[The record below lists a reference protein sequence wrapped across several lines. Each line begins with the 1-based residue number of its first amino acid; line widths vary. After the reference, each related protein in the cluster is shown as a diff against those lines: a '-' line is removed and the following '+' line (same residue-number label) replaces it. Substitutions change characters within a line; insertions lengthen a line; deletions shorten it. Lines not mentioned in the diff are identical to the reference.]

1 MKKKGRVY
9 RFVMLF
15 LCMLFFSTGC
25 RKEQE
30 VYLEE
35 EEQEDTSQNP
45 KEEETDKKESIFVYV
60 CGAVQKPGVYK
71 LEADE
76 RVCDA
81 LEAAGGFTKE
91 AAADNLNQ
99 AETLSDGEM
108 IRVLTA
114 EETANQ
120 QAEEEKNGLVNINTA
135 DAQELMQ
142 LSGIGQSKA
151 DAIIAYREEH
161 GAFQSI
167 DELMNISGIKEGVYN
182 KIKDSITV
190 N

>member
-1 MKKKGRVY
+1 MKEKW
-9 RFVMLF
+9 RFDGFFVLF

-25 RKEQE
+25 GKEQE

-35 EEQEDTSQNP
+35 GQKEDIPRQ
-45 KEEETDKKESIFVYV
+45 EEESAGQESIFVYV
-60 CGAVQKPGVYK
+60 CGAVQKPGVYE
-71 LEADE
+71 LEADR

-81 LEAAGGFTKE
+81 LEVAGGLTGE
-91 AAADNLNQ
+91 AAAENLNQ
-99 AETLSDGEM
+99 AETLSDGQM

-114 EETANQ
+114 EETAKQ
-120 QAEEEKNGLVNINTA
+120 QAEEKDSGLVNINSA
-135 DAQELMQ
+135 NVQELMQ
-142 LSGIGQSKA
+142 LSGIGESKA